1 MKKLSIPSPEKK
13 QRPIKLV
20 EVIGLEKA
28 EEMLKSAA
36 VHIVPEFETQKK
48 AFEKLIPQLY
58 VLRNKGCSIQQLTGL
73 LNQCGFDLQ
82 PSTVRDYFR
91 EGVAKQLDICQER
104 MNEHVVLM
112 KKLRNQK
119 EGAELSEITERFS
132 AAMKQRK
139 IQAAS
144 KIDAIFG
151 ALEPMA
157 HTENK
162 NEGLGPAKLF

>member
-1 MKKLSIPSPEKK
+1 MKKLSIPSPGKN

-20 EVIGLEKA
+20 AVTDLEKA
-28 EEMLKSAA
+28 EEMFKSAA
-36 VHIVPEFETQKK
+36 VHIVPEFQTQKQ
-48 AFEKLIPQLY
+48 AFEKLIPNLY
-58 VLRNKGCSIQQLTGL
+58 VLRKKGCSIQQLTGL
-73 LNQCGFDLQ
+73 LKQFGFDLQ
-82 PSTVRDYFR
+82 PSTVRDYYR
-91 EGVAKQLDICQER
+91 DGVAKQLDICQER
-104 MNEHVVLM
+104 MNEYVVLL
-112 KKLRNQK
+112 KKLRKQK

-132 AAMKQRK
+132 AAIKQRK

-144 KIDAIFG
+144 KMDAIFG